1 MRIARPARLG
11 KGVLMPWGNHRK
23 PVKNETHRTKSLI
36 TWAVM
41 TDAIVE
47 QQVTRMDLG
56 CDNQA
61 AKRLS
66 QLITGDPFSMRILSA
81 VRAMQLPDWAIG
93 AGFVRNIVWD
103 HLHGFRSRTPLP
115 DIDVLYFDKRVQL
128 PSRDYET
135 ERQLKADFPDLSWSV
150 RNQAR
155 MHLRNGDQPYASTLD
170 AMRYWLE
177 KPTAVAV
184 RLNDAGK
191 LEVLAPFGLGCLFG
205 MRGEPTP
212 SGLRKYDQYIARM
225 RAKAWSVTWPKVR
238 VQGLG

>member
-1 MRIARPARLG
+1 
-11 KGVLMPWGNHRK
+11 
-23 PVKNETHRTKSLI
+23 
-36 TWAVM
+36 M
-41 TDAIVE
+41 TDPIVE
-47 QQVTRMDLG
+47 QQLTRMALG

-61 AKRLS
+61 AERLS
-66 QLITGDPFSMRILSA
+66 ELITSDPFTMRVLAA

-103 HLHGFRSRTPLP
+103 HLQGLRRRTSLP
-115 DIDVLYFDKRVQL
+115 DIDVLYFDPQIQA
-128 PSRDYET
+128 PIQDQII
-135 ERQLKADFPDLSWSV
+135 ERQLTADFPDLPWSV

-155 MHLRNGDQPYASTLD
+155 MHTRNGDQPYASTLD

-184 RLNDAGK
+184 RLDDAWK
-191 LEVLAPFGLGCLFG
+191 LEVLAPFGLGCLFD

-225 RAKAWSVTWPKVR
+225 RAKAWSDTWPKVR
-238 VQGLG
+238 VQGLD